1 MDQPQGETDMSY
13 HQCSKK
19 NSTNQPKLFN
29 DNESTFDN
37 IWPENPSMP
46 QHFLHMEFPKGLGI

>member
-1 MDQPQGETDMSY
+1 MSY

-29 DNESTFDN
+29 DNESTFDK
-37 IWPENPSMP
+37 IWPENSSMP

>member
-1 MDQPQGETDMSY
+1 MSY

-29 DNESTFDN
+29 DNESTFDK